1 MTDTSEPTTRTGAP
15 SLWFAL
21 FVVLIDALGMGIILP
36 IMPDLLGELT
46 GLTVAETAFYSGA
59 MFAVYAANQFLF
71 GPVVGTLSDTYGR
84 RPLILACLATLCL
97 DYVLMAVAHTIWLL
111 FVGRFIAGLAGASY
125 SVATAYIADVSP
137 RDKRAANF
145 GLIGAAFG
153 IGFIFGPSL
162 GGLAGAWDV
171 RAPFWLAAGL
181 CGFGLIVGLFA
192 LPESLPQD
200 KRRTFSLANANPFA
214 SLMRA
219 FKLPGLGA
227 FLVVYALTALSDFTY
242 PAIWS
247 FWGKEAFGWSA
258 GMIGLTLTYYGIGTA
273 VVQGGIIRL
282 VVPWLG
288 EPRTAVFGLMCSG
301 IAAAAFAVA
310 NSTVVVLAII
320 PIAALSH
327 MGQAA
332 LTGLMTRQVSDMEQG
347 ELQGVIGALTA
358 VASVISP
365 LVATMIFYRS
375 AGPDAPI
382 YFPGAPF
389 VVAAVLIALAFI
401 PLRKALGGDYRTD

>member
-1 MTDTSEPTTRTGAP
+1 MTDTTHSATSTAP

-36 IMPDLLGELT
+36 IMPDLLGQLT

-71 GPVVGTLSDTYGR
+71 GPVVGALSDTYGR
-84 RPLILACLATLCL
+84 RPLILACLATLSL
-97 DYVLMAVAHTIWLL
+97 DYVLMALAPTIWLL

-181 CGFGLIVGLFA
+181 CGFGVVVGLFV
-192 LPESLPQD
+192 LPESLAPE
-200 KRRTFSLANANPFA
+200 KRRPFSLVNANPFA
-214 SLMRA
+214 SLLRA

-227 FLVVYALTALSDFTY
+227 FLLVYALTALSDFTY

-258 GMIGLTLTYYGIGTA
+258 GMIGLTLTYYGLGTA
-273 VVQGGIIRL
+273 IVQGGIIRW
-282 VVPWLG
+282 VVPILG
-288 EPRTAVFGLMCSG
+288 EARTTVFGLGC
-301 IAAAAFAVA
+301 AAVSALGFALA
-310 NSTVVVLAII
+310 GTTGVVLAII

-332 LTGLMTRQVSDMEQG
+332 LTGLMTRQVSDSEQG
-347 ELQGVIGALTA
+347 ELQGVIGSVTA
-358 VASVISP
+358 VAAVISP
-365 LVATMIFYRS
+365 LVATTVFYR
-375 AGPDAPI
+375 AAAPDAPI

-389 VVAAVLIALAFI
+389 LLATVLMLLSFI
-401 PLRKALGGDYRTD
+401 PLYKALRGDYRAD